1 MPAAVQSPA
10 CLTRHCELLPM
21 SCFRSAP
28 VFLAFTL
35 AHLST
40 IPVAAQST
48 SIDFGREIRPLLARK
63 CYACHGPDKGEGG
76 LHLHERDAAF
86 KRLESG
92 EHAIVPGKS
101 ADSAL
106 IARVTTTD
114 HDVRMPPEGKP
125 LTPEEVD
132 LLKRWIESGATWQLH
147 WAFQPVQDPPAPA
160 VQNPAWVRNPI
171 DAFVLAKLE
180 QHNLPPNPQASAATL
195 LRRLS
200 VDLTGLPPSFAEMQA
215 FQTESA
221 ANPDAAYEAAVDRL
235 LASERYGEQWA
246 RHWLDVVR
254 FAETNSFERDGVKP
268 YAWRYRDYVIRSLNE
283 DKPYD
288 RFLKEQL
295 AGDELPDAT
304 ADSLIATGFYR
315 LGVWDDEPA
324 DRLLAVYDGYDDI
337 VTTIGQGML
346 AMTVNCARCHDHK
359 IDPIP
364 AADYY
369 SFVAFI
375 RNLTPN
381 GYENPNTVQPIFP
394 NPGDR
399 ERYETNVKLLREKQ
413 DRLQAQV
420 SEFEN
425 EFRGKIQAAAAP
437 AGMEDLDDLE
447 YRFYRETFDKLPD
460 FDALKPETVARL
472 ERPFFDIRP
481 ATRENFFGFVF
492 TGVLKVPADGEY
504 TFTVDSDDGVR
515 LLLEGKEVLKYDGIH
530 GVGSPQVIKVA
541 LKQGR
546 VPVRLDYFQGQ
557 GGKGLSVQWSGAK
570 FADRF
575 LSATTADGTDIAD
588 LQNQTPGAINGRNRS
603 PISEQMK
610 ARGQQVLGAERF
622 VQYEQAREAL
632 EAAKREKPW
641 DQYALCVT
649 EHGPTAPETFILRR
663 GNPQAQGD
671 LVEPAFLGIL
681 GGGPAKVESRP
692 EGSRTT
698 GRRMELANWIAS
710 TDNPLATRVIVNRL
724 WQHHFSRGIVR
735 SPNNFGQLGEPPTH
749 PELLDWLA
757 SELVRQ
763 GWKLKPL
770 HKLMVMSNTYRQSSM
785 GREDGLAR
793 DPANDWFWRYN
804 LRRLSAEE
812 LRDSVLAV
820 NGRLNPKMY
829 GPGIYP
835 EISQEVLAGQSQP
848 GSGWGKSSYEEQA
861 RRSVYIHVK
870 RSLIVPELSTFDFP
884 DTDTTCE
891 ARFHTTQPG
900 QALSLLNGAFF
911 NQQAE
916 ELATRVKR
924 EAGEQPVARIARVI
938 ELVLDRPATPAE
950 IDRGRKLIETLQSK
964 HQQTPD
970 AAFNHYCLM
979 VLNLNEFIY
988 VE

>member
-1 MPAAVQSPA
+1 MLDAVLSPA
-10 CLTRHCELLPM
+10 CLTRHCELPAM

-28 VFLAFTL
+28 VCLSFVLGFLPTV
-35 AHLST
+35 
-40 IPVAAQST
+40 PVAAQTASV
-48 SIDFGREIRPLLARK
+48 DFAREIRPLLARK

-76 LHLHERDAAF
+76 LHLNERDDAF
-86 KRLESG
+86 KLLESG

-101 ADSAL
+101 AESEL
-106 IARVTTTD
+106 IARVASTD

-132 LLKRWIESGATWQLH
+132 LLKRWIDGGAPWQLH
-147 WAFQPVQDPPAPA
+147 WAFQPVQDRPAPA
-160 VQNPAWVRNPI
+160 VKNPAWVRNPI

-180 QHNLPPNPQASAATL
+180 QHDLSPNPEAAAATL

-200 VDLTGLPPSFAEMQA
+200 FDLTGLPPTFAETQA
-215 FQTESA
+215 FVTASA
-221 ANPDAAYEAAVDRL
+221 ANPDATYEAAVDRL
-235 LASERYGEQWA
+235 LASEHYGEQWA
-246 RHWLDVVR
+246 PHWLDVVR

-268 YAWRYRDYVIRSLNE
+268 FAWRYRDYVIRSLNA

-288 RFLKEQL
+288 RFLKEQI

-369 SFVAFI
+369 SFVSFL
-375 RNLTPN
+375 RNTTPN

-399 ERYETNVKLLREKQ
+399 EQYETNVKLLRDKQ
-413 DRLQAQV
+413 DQLQAKV
-420 SEFEN
+420 SEFEE
-425 EFRGKIQAAAAP
+425 EFRGKMQTLDAP
-437 AGMEDLDDLE
+437 PGMEDLADLE
-447 YRFYRETFDKLPD
+447 YRFYRDTFDKLPD
-460 FDALKPETVARL
+460 FDTLKPETVARL
-472 ERPFFDIRP
+472 ERPYFDIRP

-515 LLLEGKEVLKYDGIH
+515 LVLEGKEVLKYDGIH
-530 GVGSPQVIKVA
+530 GVGSPKVVKVA

-570 FADRF
+570 FADRY

-588 LQNQTPGAINGRNRS
+588 LQKQTPGAINGRNRS
-603 PISEQMK
+603 PIGELMK
-610 ARGQQVLGAERF
+610 TRGRQVLGAERF
-622 VQYEQAREAL
+622 AEYEVARKAL
-632 EAAKREKPW
+632 EDAKREKPW

-671 LVEPAFLGIL
+671 LVEPAFLSIL
-681 GGGPAKVESRP
+681 GGGAAKIEPRP

-698 GRRMELANWIAS
+698 GRRLALADWIAS

-724 WQHHFSRGIVR
+724 WQHHFGRGIVR

-757 SELVRQ
+757 TELVRQ

-770 HKLMVMSNTYRQSSM
+770 HKLMVMSNTYRQSSL

-793 DPANDWFWRYN
+793 DPGNDWFWRYN

-812 LRDSVLAV
+812 LRDAVLAV

-924 EAGEQPVARIARVI
+924 EAGEQTSARIARAI

-950 IDRGRKLIETLQSK
+950 IDRGRKLIETLQTR